1 MKNLTDFRKTVDSG
15 MAGSAPGIIAFPFTG
30 MVFSPVAR
38 NSIPVVEK
46 TRCFPLCHKRLS
58 IFGGELCPWLDACRY
73 LFLPF
78 LF

>member
-1 MKNLTDFRKTVDSG
+1 MTDFRKTVESG
-15 MAGSAPGIIAFPFTG
+15 MAGSARGIIAAFPFTG

-38 NSIPVVEK
+38 NSIPVAEK

-58 IFGGELCPWLDACRY
+58 IFGGELCPWLDTYRY